1 MTPDIR
7 GAWFL
12 TLLEPCGRAFPLNP
26 RTRSWQGESGKWLCG
41 VNAGGYFF
49 GMMPTTSATDV
60 PRIFA
65 DAILA

>member
-1 MTPDIR
+1 M
-7 GAWFL
+7 
-12 TLLEPCGRAFPLNP
+12 RATIPTEMLDP
-26 RTRSWQGESGKWLCG
+26 RTRSWQGKSGKWLYG
-41 VNAGGYFF
+41 VNAGGYF